1 MESLQFIGML
11 AGLIAGLFLGIYF
24 SLIFK
29 DLLSNKHYVKA
40 LKLLQPIIIVG
51 MVLCSIIYLTK
62 FSNESARTA
71 NECNSSKEC
80 NKIIQKL
87 DKVITE
93 LNNTYCWKQPMQ
105 DNKIIILNNAN
116 SYKDK

>member
-1 MESLQFIGML
+1 MEILNSVCICGITLFIL
-11 AGLIAGLFLGIYF
+11 CCIVCAI
-24 SLIFK
+24 IFK
-29 DLLSNKHYVKA
+29 KEVSDESVEL

-105 DNKIIILNNAN
+105 DNKIIILNNTN
-116 SYKDK
+116 SCKNK